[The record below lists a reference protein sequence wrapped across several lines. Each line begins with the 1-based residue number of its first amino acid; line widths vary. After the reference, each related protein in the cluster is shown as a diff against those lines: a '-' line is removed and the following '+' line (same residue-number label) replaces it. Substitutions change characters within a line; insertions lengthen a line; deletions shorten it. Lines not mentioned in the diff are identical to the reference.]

1 MESNMK
7 LNKYLTIMLGIIFVL
22 GVFVIYQA
30 KTINKLKN
38 KQTSEFFLET
48 KLKRDQSTAK
58 TLQSLKE
65 LMDNGNISKEV
76 RASAASKYID
86 IAVVS
91 NNEAQIELILKNKG
105 FEEVVTIITD
115 DRVRVFMKH
124 HKILSESELNE
135 IRDTVMSV
143 TKIEAIEVEIK

>member
-1 MESNMK
+1 MESNLR

-65 LMDNGNISKEV
+65 IMDNGNISKEV
-76 RASAASKYID
+76 RVIAASKYID
-86 IAVVS
+86 IVAAS
-91 NNEAQIELILKNKG
+91 NDEAQIELILKNKG
-105 FEEVVTIITD
+105 FDEVVTIITD
-115 DRVRVFMKH
+115 NRVRVFMKH
-124 HKILSESELNE
+124 HKRLSESELNE

-143 TKIEAIEVEIK
+143 TKIEAIEVELK

>member
-1 MESNMK
+1 MESNLR

-58 TLQSLKE
+58 TLKSLKE

-76 RASAASKYID
+76 RVIAASKYIN
-86 IAVVS
+86 IAVAT
-91 NNEAQIELILKNKG
+91 NNENLIELLLKNKG
-105 FEEVVTIITD
+105 YEEVVTIITD

-124 HKILSESELNE
+124 HKSLSESELNE

-143 TKIEAIEVEIK
+143 TKIEAIEVELK